1 MASFYVWVTFGL
13 CLLKLCLTETQFN
26 VSCRYRGV
34 FHVEKNGR
42 YSLTR
47 TEAADLCRALN
58 STLSTLEQLEK
69 AHELGFETCRYGFI
83 VGHIAIPRINPYHL
97 CAANHTG
104 IYKLSANTT
113 GRYDAYCYNATE
125 TRDKAC
131 EPIERID
138 TSFLNNQSEIVI
150 DNEDG
155 SRYNADG
162 TRHSGDSSTSGVD
175 DENVGSGSSHDTT
188 PVDTSIKRSSPS
200 YYGSVTPV
208 SHLSD
213 HSSGGGEK
221 DFPVKN
227 SDDEISPT
235 STDISLVTG
244 FNDFAKEDDEWHRGS
259 TTPGP
264 HRVHLEKT
272 TTQTWW
278 NPFSNE
284 WWWSNPREKTQ
295 EPTQTTRADVTSSG
309 NGSDD
314 EDSSEETTYPTVF
327 PRWDISVA
335 KKEYAP
341 STTPGPH
348 RVHLEKTTTQTWW
361 NPFSNEWWWSNPRE
375 KTQEPTQTTRA
386 DVTSSGNGSDDEDS
400 SEETTYPTV
409 FPRWDI
415 SVAKKEYAPSTTP
428 GPHRVHLE
436 KTTTQTWWNPFSNEW
451 WWSNPREKTQEPTQ
465 TTRADVTS
473 SGNGSDDEDSSE
485 ETTYPTVFPR
495 WDISVA
501 KKEYAPST
509 TDVTSSGNGSDDEDS
524 SEETTYPTVFSRWDI
539 SVAKKEYAPSTTMD
553 LQHGVLLEIS
563 TQDHWNPSYTDEEEQ
578 YPSSAGRALV
588 TSENEKRQGPTQHPL
603 LHSAHS
609 GWISQAQNP
618 ANTTGS
624 TEHQEFTLPGEN
636 DIEKKT
642 SYTAMASS
650 HGARQNDSA
659 QDPLVYPGWDKG
671 EDYSTQ
677 APVMDR
683 VIPSR
688 ESNHEKES
696 SNTALAT
703 PDGAR
708 HEDSTQPPLSSG
720 NEAGWGTEG
729 ITHPT
734 DAPGGEVLHGLTPA
748 STNEAGDDSLLMGTI
763 TESADIVSRE
773 EATKEPL
780 APSTQP
786 GSESEQA
793 NTTDGSYVNLVPGV
807 FSDIDDRHNQLQT
820 PLPPTLATPDGARHE
835 DSTQP
840 PLSSG
845 NEAGWGTEGIT
856 HPTDAPG
863 GEVLHGLTPAST
875 NEAGDDSLLMG
886 TITASIDVLEPEDVT
901 QEVWAPRVIV
911 TALATPDGARHEDS
925 TQPPLSSGNE
935 AGWGTEG
942 ITHPTDAPG
951 GEVLHGLTP
960 ASTNEAGD
968 DSLLMG
974 TITESADIVS
984 REEATKEPLAPSTQP
999 GSESEQAN
1007 TTDGSYVNLVPGVFS
1022 DIDDRHNQL
1031 QTPLPPR
1038 STSIIGGDHGSRKGN
1053 VEPTSN
1059 PGENATTTITSQ
1071 PRSAQVPEWLIIVA
1085 ALLAL
1090 ALILAVCIAVSS
1102 RRRCGQKKK
1111 LVINNGK
1118 GAVEDRKTSELN
1130 GDASKSQEMVH
1141 LVHKEQS
1148 NDRTGASDE
1157 FLTIDETQN
1166 HQELDM
1172 KSGV

>member
-1 MASFYVWVTFGL
+1 MASFYVWATFGL

-69 AHELGFETCRYGFI
+69 AHELGFETCRYGFVVGYI
-83 VGHIAIPRINPYHL
+83 VIPRINPYHL

-138 TSFLNNQSEIVI
+138 TSFLSNQGEIVI

-188 PVDTSIKRSSPS
+188 PVDTSIRRSSPS

-221 DFPVKN
+221 EFPVTN

-244 FNDFAKEDDEWHRGS
+244 FDDFAKEDDERHRGS

-264 HRVHLEKT
+264 PRVHLEKT

-327 PRWDISVA
+327 PGWHISVA

-341 STTPGPH
+341 STTPGPPH
-348 RVHLEKTTTQTWW
+348 VHLEKTTTQTWW

-409 FPRWDI
+409 FPGWHI
-415 SVAKKEYAPSTTP
+415 SVAKKEYAP
-428 GPHRVHLE
+428 
-436 KTTTQTWWNPFSNEW
+436 N
-451 WWSNPREKTQEPTQ
+451 
-465 TTRADVTS
+465 
-473 SGNGSDDEDSSE
+473 
-485 ETTYPTVFPR
+485 
-495 WDISVA
+495 
-501 KKEYAPST
+501 T

-524 SEETTYPTVFSRWDI
+524 SEETTYPTVFPGWDI

-563 TQDHWNPSYTDEEEQ
+563 TQDPWNPSYTDEEEQ
-578 YPSSAGRALV
+578 YPSSAGRAPV
-588 TSENEKRQGPTQHPL
+588 TSENEKHQGPTQHPL

-659 QDPLVYPGWDKG
+659 QDQLVYPGWDKG

-688 ESNHEKES
+688 ENNHEKES

-703 PDGAR
+703 PDGAH
-708 HEDSTQPPLSSG
+708 HEDSTQPPLSSD
-720 NEAGWGTEG
+720 NEVGWGTEG
-729 ITHPT
+729 ITHST
-734 DAPGGEVLHGLTPA
+734 DAPGGEVLHGLNPA
-748 STNEAGDDSLLMGTI
+748 STNEAGDDSLLTGTI
-763 TESADIVSRE
+763 TESMDAVSRE

-780 APSTQP
+780 APSAQP

-807 FSDIDDRHNQLQT
+807 FSDIDDHHNQLQT
-820 PLPPTLATPDGARHE
+820 LLSTTLATPDGAHHE

-840 PLSSG
+840 PLSSD
-845 NEAGWGTEGIT
+845 NEVGWGTEGIT
-856 HPTDAPG
+856 HSTDAPG
-863 GEVLHGLTPAST
+863 GEVLHGLNPAST
-875 NEAGDDSLLMG
+875 NEAGDDSLL
-886 TITASIDVLEPEDVT
+886 T
-901 QEVWAPRVIV
+901 
-911 TALATPDGARHEDS
+911 
-925 TQPPLSSGNE
+925 
-935 AGWGTEG
+935 
-942 ITHPTDAPG
+942 
-951 GEVLHGLTP
+951 
-960 ASTNEAGD
+960 
-968 DSLLMG
+968 G
-974 TITESADIVS
+974 TITESMDVVG
-984 REEATKEPLAPSTQP
+984 REEATKEPLAPSAQP

-1022 DIDDRHNQL
+1022 DIDDHHNQL

-1038 STSIIGGDHGSRKGN
+1038 STTIIDGDHGSRKGN
-1053 VEPTSN
+1053 FEPTPN
-1059 PGENATTTITSQ
+1059 PGENATTTITSE
-1071 PRSAQVPEWLIIVA
+1071 PRSSQIPDWLIIVA

-1090 ALILAVCIAVSS
+1090 ALILVVCIAVSS